1 MSTEKIVGDSPE
13 HQVEK
18 DAEAAQ
24 GRGLEEGLM
33 SLPAKHRTMYLP

>member
-1 MSTEKIVGDSPE
+1 MVTKTHPDVYGKIVGDSPE

-24 GRGLEEGLM
+24 GRGLEEAGAT
-33 SLPAKHRTMYLP
+33 SKA